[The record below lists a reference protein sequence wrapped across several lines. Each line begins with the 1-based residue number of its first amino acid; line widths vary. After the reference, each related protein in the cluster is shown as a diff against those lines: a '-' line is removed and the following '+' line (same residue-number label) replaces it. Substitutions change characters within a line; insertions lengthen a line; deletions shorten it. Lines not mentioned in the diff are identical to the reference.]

1 MCQVYFKCSHNTFL
15 VQYSRMGDV
24 KEGEQQSFQANTI
37 ENKINAWQYESH
49 FREYA
54 FLLGRKGRD
63 ALESIDNYPARI
75 ELDHSWH
82 MVLDSMRS
90 ETAIDRNERF
100 VVAGYRETSRDFY
113 FPEKQGIGEPYAIP
127 IEIIRDMVTEA
138 EEKHGV
144 DSITGDVHTHFY
156 VGPLTFGD
164 FYSFLS
170 RSWSY
175 QPYIRGLA
183 NPEANIFALETRE
196 TFSVSDLDIP
206 GYSTWEG
213 FKNYWMKKAGFKP
226 SDKPHHIRPAVPTA
240 DMWSANVAISQAHR
254 LALYEG
260 KPGQDLIR
268 MYP

>member
-1 MCQVYFKCSHNTFL
+1 
-15 VQYSRMGDV
+15 MGNI
-24 KEGEQQSFQANTI
+24 KEGESQNFS
-37 ENKINAWQYESH
+37 ENLKENNINVWRYETH

-63 ALESIDNYPARI
+63 ALESLDKFPARI
-75 ELDHSWH
+75 ELDESWH
-82 MVLDSMRS
+82 DLLDSMRS
-90 ETAIDRNERF
+90 ETATDRNERF

-113 FPEKQGIGEPYAIP
+113 FPEKRGVGEPYTIL
-127 IEIIRDMVTEA
+127 IELILEMLTEA

-144 DSITGDVHTHFY
+144 ASITGDVHTHNY

-175 QPYIRGLA
+175 QPFIRGLV
-183 NPEANIFALETRE
+183 NPEENIFVFETRE
-196 TFSVSDLDIP
+196 TLAVSDFEVP
-206 GYSTWEG
+206 NYSSVEG

-226 SDKPHHIRPAVPTA
+226 SKKPHHIAKAVPTA
-240 DMWSANVAISQAHR
+240 DMWSANMAIAAAHN
-254 LALYEG
+254 LALYKG
-260 KPGQDLIR
+260 KPRQDLVR